1 MEKKEKGGETM
12 EKRER
17 RTVRFNLWITPTIH
31 NKLKAEKDRRAVLYP
46 KTSMN
51 DLIIEALL
59 SQPWMKDD
67 KSN

>member
-1 MEKKEKGGETM
+1 M

-17 RTVRFNLWITPTIH
+17 RSERLNLWLTPTIY
-31 NKLKAEKDRRAVLYP
+31 NKLKAERDRRAKVYP

-51 DLIIEALL
+51 DIVIEALL

-67 KSN
+67 NSD

>member
-17 RTVRFNLWITPTIH
+17 RTERFNIWLTPTLY
-31 NKLKAEKDRRAVLYP
+31 NKLKAERDRRAEIYP

-51 DLIIEALL
+51 DIVIEALL

-67 KSN
+67 NSN

>member
-12 EKRER
+12 EK

-67 KSN
+67 NSN